1 MSIAEMK
8 WEIVRKLDQMS
19 DSAVKEVLNLINQV
33 EKKPEI
39 RYDILSE
46 LDTVMEEDKNLLDRL
61 SK

>member
-8 WEIVRKLDQMS
+8 WEIVRKLDRMS
-19 DSAVKEVLNLINQV
+19 DSAVKEVLNMINQV